1 MDFVAAT
8 YVPQVFWLYKESLDL
23 YRARMKIPDD
33 VTLGWTDDNYGY
45 LRQLSS
51 AEEQKRS
58 GGSAVYYHVS

>member
-1 MDFVAAT
+1 M
-8 YVPQVFWLYKESLDL
+8 DL